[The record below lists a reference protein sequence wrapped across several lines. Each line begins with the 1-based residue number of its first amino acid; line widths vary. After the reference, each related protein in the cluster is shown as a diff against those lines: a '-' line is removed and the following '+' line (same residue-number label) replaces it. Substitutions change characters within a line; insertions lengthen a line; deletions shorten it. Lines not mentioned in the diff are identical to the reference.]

1 MKLSKSRFVGKL
13 ALRDIKEDKKVSTIV
28 ILMLSFSFLNLVFFP
43 AFINGLSLTFTDSII
58 EAQTGHVSI
67 EAENGRISNVDSL
80 VEKISRLEDT
90 ETVEKVIRVRSTASY
105 EGESTPATLVG
116 TSANQFTGYTSKMRS
131 GMFLKKDSSEVVVG
145 QFLTDE
151 SSISRVEG
159 IGIERGRVLTVRSE
173 NYSQE
178 YKVRGVIGTDGGLGG
193 LSEQIY
199 LNYDDLEKLTD
210 NEDKAD
216 IVKIFLNDRDA
227 AEDFKYQL
235 QELNT
240 RGEIKTWE
248 EQSNLANAIN
258 STFSIVVS
266 ILSLVGFIVALAAIG
281 VVIFINTNKRVREMG
296 IVRAI
301 GAKKKRV
308 IQIFVLEAFI
318 FGLAGL
324 LLGNLITVGIDS
336 YLSANPIISPVG
348 PISTDI
354 SSQLLITR
362 STGMLLTSVIAGF
375 IPAYIISKTKIV
387 ETIEN
392 P

>member
-1 MKLSKSRFVGKL
+1 MKLRKARFVGKL
-13 ALRDIKEDKKVSTIV
+13 ALRDIKEDKKISTIL

-67 EAENGRISNVDSL
+67 EAENGRLSNVDSL

-105 EGESTPATLVG
+105 GGESTPVTLVG
-116 TSANQFTGYTSKMRS
+116 TSANRFVGYTSKMRS

-240 RGEIKTWE
+240 RGEIKTWK

-281 VVIFINTNKRVREMG
+281 VVIFINTSKRVREMG

-336 YLSANPIISPVG
+336 YLSANPIGSPVG

-375 IPAYIISKTKIV
+375 IPAYIISKTEIV

-392 P
+392 R